1 MKTPSEDH
9 DLIRWL
15 DAEMTDAERASFS
28 ARLESDPALKAE
40 VELMQRMS
48 ADLRTHLPAE
58 MPVPYGDFFNS
69 QIQVRLAQE
78 EPLSIPETRAS
89 WLDWLRMPTLI
100 AATAAAAVAI
110 AGFLIM
116 QQGPAAGDSVV
127 LSIYVPNTS
136 VQARSFHS
144 DEANATVLML
154 DGMEAMPADRKIV
167 GYHIERSETDQ
178 EVATTTLYGE
188 RGEVVLVVS
197 KDARNQPRLLSSTPR
212 G

>member
-100 AATAAAAVAI
+100 AATAAVAI

>member
-40 VELMQRMS
+40 VEMMQRMS

-78 EPLSIPETRAS
+78 EPLSIPEPRAS

-100 AATAAAAVAI
+100 AATAAVAI

-178 EVATTTLYGE
+178 EVVTTTLYGE

>member
-15 DAEMTDAERASFS
+15 DGEMTDAERASFS

-40 VELMQRMS
+40 VEMMQRMS

-89 WLDWLRMPTLI
+89 WLDWFRMPTLI
-100 AATAAAAVAI
+100 TATAAVAI
-110 AGFLIM
+110 AGFMIM

-197 KDARNQPRLLSSTPR
+197 KDARNQPRLLSATPR